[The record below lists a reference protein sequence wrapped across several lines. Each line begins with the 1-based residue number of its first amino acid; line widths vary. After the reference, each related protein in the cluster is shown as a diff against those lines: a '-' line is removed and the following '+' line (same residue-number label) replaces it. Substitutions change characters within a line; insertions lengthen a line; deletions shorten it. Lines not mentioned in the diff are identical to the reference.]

1 MGTSQPCSWTYR
13 PHPCL
18 CSAVPCSPAPSL
30 SFPVCI
36 SPTVFLVHSVLSGP
50 FCVYCRPHP
59 CPGLFDA
66 EGSLFHPTL
75 PISQVF
81 LLVSPRS
88 SCMYGTCCLWG
99 KTYSI
104 GFLRFCK
111 QVCAQKQP
119 QVRRTRLGTQVH
131 ISVSEGSSSCMLTCA
146 QPVEVTWPPAVPKLI
161 WRHRVSTI
169 C

>member
-18 CSAVPCSPAPSL
+18 CSAVPGSPAPSLSSL

-50 FCVYCRPHP
+50 FCVYCQPHP
-59 CPGLFDA
+59 GPGLFDA
-66 EGSLFHPTL
+66 EDSLFHPAL

-119 QVRRTRLGTQVH
+119 KVRRTRLGTQVQTC
-131 ISVSEGSSSCMLTCA
+131 VSEGSSCCVLTCA
-146 QPVEVTWPPAVPKLI
+146 LPMEVTWPPVVPKLI
-161 WRHRVSTI
+161 WRH
-169 C
+169 

>member
-1 MGTSQPCSWTYR
+1 MQLDIQTTPMPVLCLPCS
-13 PHPCL
+13 L
-18 CSAVPCSPAPSL
+18 APSL
-30 SFPVCI
+30 SSLSSPVCI
-36 SPTVFLVHSVLSGP
+36 SPIVFLVHSVLSGP
-50 FCVYCRPHP
+50 FCVYCWPHP
-59 CPGLFDA
+59 GPGLFDA

-119 QVRRTRLGTQVH
+119 QVRRTRLGTQVQTC
-131 ISVSEGSSSCMLTCA
+131 VSEGSSCCMLTCA
-146 QPVEVTWPPAVPKLI
+146 LPVEVTWPPAVPKLI
-161 WRHRVSTI
+161 WRHRVNTI